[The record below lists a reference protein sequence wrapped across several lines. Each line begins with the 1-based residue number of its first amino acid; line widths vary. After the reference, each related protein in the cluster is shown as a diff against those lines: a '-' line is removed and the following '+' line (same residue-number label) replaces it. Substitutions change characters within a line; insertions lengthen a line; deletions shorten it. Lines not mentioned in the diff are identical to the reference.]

1 MPLHWQECDTVK
13 ACVALSEAHD
23 DVKNKLRVAKWMLK
37 MNAIVTYYE
46 KTTDPVV
53 IPALDTV
60 K

>member
-1 MPLHWQECDTVK
+1 
-13 ACVALSEAHD
+13 
-23 DVKNKLRVAKWMLK
+23 LK

-46 KTTDPVV
+46 KATDPVV

>member
-1 MPLHWQECDTVK
+1 VK
-13 ACVALSEAHD
+13 ACVALREAHD

-46 KTTDPVV
+46 KATDPVV